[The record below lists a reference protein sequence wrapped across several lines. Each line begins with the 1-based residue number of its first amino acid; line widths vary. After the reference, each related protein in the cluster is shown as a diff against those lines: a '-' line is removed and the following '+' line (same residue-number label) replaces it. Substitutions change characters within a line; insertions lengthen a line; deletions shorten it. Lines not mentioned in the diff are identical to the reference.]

1 MVVIGGMGT
10 ATGPLVGAV
19 LVEVT
24 SEALRAVG
32 VRHMLVFALIVI
44 LIGRFFRDGLV
55 GLVARPARRTLPAAV
70 HAAAEGAARQ

>member
-1 MVVIGGMGT
+1 MMLRYERT
-10 ATGPLVGAV
+10 ESR
-19 LVEVT
+19 LVEVA

-55 GLVARPARRTLPAAV
+55 GLVARLARRTLPAA
-70 HAAAEGAARQ
+70 APAPATAEEGAVRQ